1 MIKDVAVAAARP
13 RLTSFR
19 NTVNRRAKRT
29 SRGATSLITSSKT
42 SANAPPT
49 NRSRPC
55 SWPPASASC
64 WASCLGELARSPLV
78 THVELISPYRTP
90 SLRFDNPRV
99 GYRIPPDSNDPRIY
113 PERHID
119 MAEETDPGQA
129 AAGQQQ
135 VQVLVDEREMKTLY
149 ANAYRIHTAEQEAV
163 IDFGFNM
170 PNPNSQPG
178 QQQQVLLKVTDRVV
192 ISYVTAKRLALS
204 LQQLVKRFEQ
214 QFGEIPVMPGQ
225 RK

>member
-1 MIKDVAVAAARP
+1 
-13 RLTSFR
+13 
-19 NTVNRRAKRT
+19 
-29 SRGATSLITSSKT
+29 
-42 SANAPPT
+42 
-49 NRSRPC
+49 
-55 SWPPASASC
+55 
-64 WASCLGELARSPLV
+64 
-78 THVELISPYRTP
+78 
-90 SLRFDNPRV
+90 
-99 GYRIPPDSNDPRIY
+99 
-113 PERHID
+113 
-119 MAEETDPGQA
+119 MAEEMEQAGQA
-129 AAGQQQ
+129 GAAGQQQ
-135 VQVLVDEREMKTLY
+135 VQVLVDERDMKTLY

-170 PNPNSQPG
+170 PNPNAQAG

>member
-1 MIKDVAVAAARP
+1 
-13 RLTSFR
+13 
-19 NTVNRRAKRT
+19 
-29 SRGATSLITSSKT
+29 
-42 SANAPPT
+42 
-49 NRSRPC
+49 
-55 SWPPASASC
+55 
-64 WASCLGELARSPLV
+64 
-78 THVELISPYRTP
+78 
-90 SLRFDNPRV
+90 
-99 GYRIPPDSNDPRIY
+99 
-113 PERHID
+113 
-119 MAEETDPGQA
+119 MAEEMEQAGQG

-135 VQVLVDEREMKTLY
+135 VQVLVDERDMKTLY

-170 PNPNSQPG
+170 PNPNAQAG

>member
-1 MIKDVAVAAARP
+1 
-13 RLTSFR
+13 
-19 NTVNRRAKRT
+19 
-29 SRGATSLITSSKT
+29 
-42 SANAPPT
+42 
-49 NRSRPC
+49 
-55 SWPPASASC
+55 
-64 WASCLGELARSPLV
+64 
-78 THVELISPYRTP
+78 
-90 SLRFDNPRV
+90 
-99 GYRIPPDSNDPRIY
+99 
-113 PERHID
+113 
-119 MAEETDPGQA
+119 MAEEIEQAGQ

-135 VQVLVDEREMKTLY
+135 VQVLVDERDMKTLY

-170 PNPNSQPG
+170 PNPNAQAG

>member
-1 MIKDVAVAAARP
+1 
-13 RLTSFR
+13 
-19 NTVNRRAKRT
+19 
-29 SRGATSLITSSKT
+29 
-42 SANAPPT
+42 
-49 NRSRPC
+49 
-55 SWPPASASC
+55 
-64 WASCLGELARSPLV
+64 
-78 THVELISPYRTP
+78 
-90 SLRFDNPRV
+90 
-99 GYRIPPDSNDPRIY
+99 
-113 PERHID
+113 
-119 MAEETDPGQA
+119 MAEEIEQA
-129 AAGQQQ
+129 GAAGQQQ

-163 IDFGFNM
+163 VDFGFNM
-170 PNPNSQPG
+170 PNPNAQAG

>member
-1 MIKDVAVAAARP
+1 
-13 RLTSFR
+13 
-19 NTVNRRAKRT
+19 
-29 SRGATSLITSSKT
+29 
-42 SANAPPT
+42 
-49 NRSRPC
+49 
-55 SWPPASASC
+55 
-64 WASCLGELARSPLV
+64 
-78 THVELISPYRTP
+78 
-90 SLRFDNPRV
+90 
-99 GYRIPPDSNDPRIY
+99 
-113 PERHID
+113 
-119 MAEETDPGQA
+119 MAEETEA
-129 AAGQQQ
+129 AAPQAGQQQ
-135 VQVLVDEREMKTLY
+135 VQVLVDERDMKTIY

-170 PNPNSQPG
+170 PNPNAQAG

>member
-1 MIKDVAVAAARP
+1 
-13 RLTSFR
+13 
-19 NTVNRRAKRT
+19 
-29 SRGATSLITSSKT
+29 
-42 SANAPPT
+42 
-49 NRSRPC
+49 
-55 SWPPASASC
+55 
-64 WASCLGELARSPLV
+64 
-78 THVELISPYRTP
+78 
-90 SLRFDNPRV
+90 
-99 GYRIPPDSNDPRIY
+99 
-113 PERHID
+113 
-119 MAEETDPGQA
+119 MAEEIEQA
-129 AAGQQQ
+129 GAAGQQQ
-135 VQVLVDEREMKTLY
+135 VQVLVDERDMKTLY

-170 PNPNSQPG
+170 PNPNAQAG

>member
-1 MIKDVAVAAARP
+1 
-13 RLTSFR
+13 
-19 NTVNRRAKRT
+19 
-29 SRGATSLITSSKT
+29 
-42 SANAPPT
+42 
-49 NRSRPC
+49 
-55 SWPPASASC
+55 
-64 WASCLGELARSPLV
+64 
-78 THVELISPYRTP
+78 
-90 SLRFDNPRV
+90 
-99 GYRIPPDSNDPRIY
+99 
-113 PERHID
+113 
-119 MAEETDPGQA
+119 MAEEIEQAGQA
-129 AAGQQQ
+129 GAAGQQQ

-170 PNPNSQPG
+170 PNPNAQAG